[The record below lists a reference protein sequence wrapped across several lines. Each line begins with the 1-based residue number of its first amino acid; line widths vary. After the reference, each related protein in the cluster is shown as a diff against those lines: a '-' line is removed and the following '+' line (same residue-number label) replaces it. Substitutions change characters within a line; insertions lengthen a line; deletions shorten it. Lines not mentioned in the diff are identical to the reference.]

1 MTADDDPVGVGADVT
16 TILEGFL
23 EGCCAAEVAALS
35 LLRFVALFSFLELF
49 RVTTPGEAETG
60 VVVVALMFEVLVLF
74 DGASFTAS
82 LLLFIP
88 TAARPISTG
97 MDGSGGDIRSSLLWE
112 VGGLAG
118 GGENGTEWLTWV

>member
-1 MTADDDPVGVGADVT
+1 MADDDPVGVGADVT

-49 RVTTPGEAETG
+49 RVTTPGEAKTG

-74 DGASFTAS
+74 DGALFTTS
-82 LLLFIP
+82 LLL
-88 TAARPISTG
+88 
-97 MDGSGGDIRSSLLWE
+97 SSLQSPMYSCQNPPE
-112 VGGLAG
+112 SGRFREFRGM
-118 GGENGTEWLTWV
+118 EF